1 MFFVGVNFG
10 SNLKNHA
17 DRLASSSNQMLKIND
32 KYNSIK
38 GSGDQNRVVNVVI
51 KPITDYLL

>member
-1 MFFVGVNFG
+1 
-10 SNLKNHA
+10 
-17 DRLASSSNQMLKIND
+17 MLKIND

-38 GSGDQNRVVNVVI
+38 GSGDQNRVVDVVI